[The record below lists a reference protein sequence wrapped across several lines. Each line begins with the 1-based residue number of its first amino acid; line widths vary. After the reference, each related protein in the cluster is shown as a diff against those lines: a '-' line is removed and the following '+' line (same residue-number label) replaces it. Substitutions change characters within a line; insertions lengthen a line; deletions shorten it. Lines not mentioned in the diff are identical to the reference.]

1 MQCSRCTTQAI
12 AWVCA
17 LQVGAVKL
25 AEKLKAQ
32 PKIRANDLNLG
43 KLTLFTVYLIF
54 SIIIMVFFLIPFYS
68 ESGTRVTTG
77 WRRGAAT
84 HDAQIPVRSV
94 RRALRHSRVLRCVWH
109 RWREACDNY
118 DEATLAKF
126 GLS

>member
-1 MQCSRCTTQAI
+1 M
-12 AWVCA
+12 
-17 LQVGAVKL
+17 QVGAVKL

-94 RRALRHSRVLRCVWH
+94 RRALRHSRLLRCVWH